1 MKRALLILVLLLAG
15 CGKVTTEREP
25 DVIVSNG
32 DAVPT
37 RTAPDQ
43 QSRGVRIAT
52 ARIVFITHGQA
63 SDPFWS
69 VVKRGYQDA
78 AKQTGAAVSY
88 RAPDSFS
95 IDTMKHYIDVAIE
108 DHPDGMV
115 VSLPDVKALAP
126 SIEKAV
132 KAGIPVITINSG
144 ADQFKKL
151 GVLAHIGQPD
161 YAAGVKSGER
171 LAAAGVRRALC
182 VNQESGNNGL
192 DERCR
197 GLRDALNKVGGS
209 VRALAIPL
217 QDPATSQRRMAAALT
232 NGGIDGILTL
242 GPGGTAPAIAAINAS
257 GMTKRI
263 TLATFDLSPDVLAGV
278 RDGKILFAVDQQPYL
293 QGFLPVMLLS
303 ELTLHKVFPGQGELI
318 PTGPQFVTK
327 ADAAEVIQLSEEGIR

>member
-1 MKRALLILVLLLAG
+1 MKRALLLLVLVLAG
-15 CGKVTTEREP
+15 CGKVTTVREP

-52 ARIVFITHGQA
+52 ARIVFVTHGQA

-95 IDTMKHYIDVAIE
+95 IETMKRYIDVAIA
-108 DHPDGMV
+108 DHPDGLV
-115 VSLPDVKALAP
+115 VSLPDVKALTP

-144 ADQFKKL
+144 ADEFKSL
-151 GVLAHIGQPD
+151 GVLAHVGQPE

-171 LAAAGVRRALC
+171 LAAAGVRSALC
-182 VNQESGNNGL
+182 VNQESGQQ
-192 DERCR
+192 RAR
-197 GLRDALNKVGGS
+197 
-209 VRALAIPL
+209 RALPRVARRAQQGRRERPRARH
-217 QDPATSQRRMAAALT
+217 PAAGPGDRAAADGGGAHQRRDRRHPHARPRRH
-232 NGGIDGILTL
+232 G
-242 GPGGTAPAIAAINAS
+242 
-257 GMTKRI
+257 
-263 TLATFDLSPDVLAGV
+263 AGD
-278 RDGKILFAVDQQPYL
+278 RRHQRQRA
-293 QGFLPVMLLS
+293 
-303 ELTLHKVFPGQGELI
+303 
-318 PTGPQFVTK
+318 
-327 ADAAEVIQLSEEGIR
+327 